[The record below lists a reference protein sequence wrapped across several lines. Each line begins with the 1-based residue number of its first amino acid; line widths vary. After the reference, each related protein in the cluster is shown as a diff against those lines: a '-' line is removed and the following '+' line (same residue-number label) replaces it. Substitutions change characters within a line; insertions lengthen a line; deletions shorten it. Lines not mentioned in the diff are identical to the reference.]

1 MNPILHPLAAEG
13 EFALPS
19 RFTYPFLYTPHPL
32 AIKASEELKTY
43 LRGKQEWQEEIN
55 RGKMFGVLV
64 VKALPR
70 DPLLPPLKGDDKKSS
85 SSPTGD
91 QAPLGAEGGQK
102 RISPFALP
110 PSSPFGGLRGD
121 RDGFLPLALP
131 QGRGGEKE
139 DLEGLFFS
147 LWAFSGL
154 LDGSNTQE
162 GFVPPLFDLQKSDE
176 YFQQEDAIISQ
187 MPEGEEKSNRSR
199 ALQLWLFRQFNFLN
213 AHGQSMNL
221 CDIFDKETCRIPPSG
236 AGECCAP
243 KLLQFAYEHHLHPVC
258 MAEFWLGASP
268 KGEIRYDGE
277 YYPACQSKCKPIL
290 RHMLQGLEV
299 DEHPLVPMMREKAKE
314 MRIIYDDEYLL
325 AVFKP
330 AGMLAVKGNVDAPSV
345 ESVIQ
350 ETYPDVS
357 GPLIVHRL
365 DMDTS
370 GIMIIA
376 KNKDIHKALQIQF
389 YKHEIRKRYI
399 ALLDGIVKDDKGTIS
414 LPLSPNALDRPRQMV
429 NHEHGKE
436 AITEYEVLERKDG
449 RTLVAFYP
457 LTGRTHQLRVHAA
470 SDEGL
475 GCPIVGDRLYA
486 PTDPSLRSPEGEYPF
501 PLKGARGASTRL
513 MLHAESIDFTHPTT
527 CERIHL
533 EVPAPSFI

>member
-1 MNPILHPLAAEG
+1 MLNDCLHLLDMGEGTILP
-13 EFALPS
+13 P

-32 AIKASEELKTY
+32 SIKASEELKTY
-43 LRGKQEWQEEIN
+43 LRGKQEWQEEIS

-64 VKALPR
+64 VQDYLSAGQRGSALH
-70 DPLLPPLKGDDKKSS
+70 
-85 SSPTGD
+85 
-91 QAPLGAEGGQK
+91 A
-102 RISPFALP
+102 
-110 PSSPFGGLRGD
+110 
-121 RDGFLPLALP
+121 
-131 QGRGGEKE
+131 
-139 DLEGLFFS
+139 

-154 LDGSNTQE
+154 LDRNNTQP
-162 GFVPPLFDLQKSDE
+162 GFVPPVFDLQQSGDYYE
-176 YFQQEDAIISQ
+176 QEDAIISQ

-221 CDIFDKETCRIPPSG
+221 CEIFDKETCRIPPSG

-243 KLLQFAYEHHLHPVC
+243 KLLQFAYQHHLHPVC
-258 MAEFWLGASP
+258 IAEFWLGASP
-268 KGEIRYDGE
+268 KGEIRYEGE

-290 RHMLQGLEV
+290 KHMLQGLEV
-299 DEHPLVPMMREKAKE
+299 DEHPLVPMMRKKAKE
-314 MRIIYDDEYLL
+314 MRIIYNDDYLL

-330 AGMLAVKGNVDAPSV
+330 SGMLAVRGNVDAPSV
-345 ESVIQ
+345 ESIIQ
-350 ETYPDVS
+350 ETYPDVN

-376 KNKDIHKALQIQF
+376 KNKDIHKALQTQF
-389 YKHEIRKRYI
+389 FKHEIRKRYI
-399 ALLDGIVKDDKGTIS
+399 ALLDGIVKNDKGTIS

-429 NHEHGKE
+429 NHEYGKE
-436 AITEYEVLERKDG
+436 AITAYEVLERKNG
-449 RTLVAFYP
+449 RTLIAFYP

-486 PTDPSLRSPEGEYPF
+486 PSVHSSQLTPHDS
-501 PLKGARGASTRL
+501 RL
-513 MLHAESIDFTHPTT
+513 MLHAESIDFTHPITD
-527 CERIHL
+527 EHIHL
-533 EVPAPSFI
+533 EVPL

>member
-1 MNPILHPLAAEG
+1 MSAGQRGSIG
-13 EFALPS
+13 PS

-43 LRGKQEWQEEIN
+43 LRGKQEWQEEIS

-64 VKALPR
+64 VKNHAPNT
-70 DPLLPPLKGDDKKSS
+70 
-85 SSPTGD
+85 SP
-91 QAPLGAEGGQK
+91 
-102 RISPFALP
+102 S
-110 PSSPFGGLRGD
+110 
-121 RDGFLPLALP
+121 
-131 QGRGGEKE
+131 GEPH
-139 DLEGLFFS
+139 S

-154 LDGSNTQE
+154 LDGKNTQE
-162 GFVPPLFDLQKSDE
+162 GFVPPVFDLQKHGE
-176 YFQQEDAIISQ
+176 YFQQEDAIISR
-187 MPEGEEKSNRSR
+187 MPDGEEKSNRSR
-199 ALQLWLFRQFNFLN
+199 ALQMWLFRQFNFLN

-221 CDIFDKETCRIPPSG
+221 CDIFDRETCRIPPSG

-243 KLLQFAYEHHLHPVC
+243 KLLQYAYQHHLQPVC

-277 YYPACQSKCKPIL
+277 YYPACQAKCKPIL
-290 RHMLQGLEV
+290 RHMLTGLDVE
-299 DEHPLVPMMREKAKE
+299 EHPLLPMMRAKAKE
-314 MRIIYDDEYLL
+314 MRIIYDDDALL
-325 AVFKP
+325 AVYKP
-330 AGMLAVKGNVDAPSV
+330 AGMLAVRGNVDAPSV

-399 ALLDGIVKDDKGTIS
+399 ALLDGIVKDDKGIIT

-429 NHEHGKE
+429 NYEHGKE
-436 AITEYEVLERKDG
+436 AVTAYEVLERKDG
-449 RTLVAFYP
+449 TTRIAFYP
-457 LTGRTHQLRVHAA
+457 QTGRTHQLRVHAA
-470 SDEGL
+470 APEGL
-475 GCPIVGDRLYA
+475 GCPIIGDRLYA
-486 PTDPSLRSPEGEYPF
+486 QSTTANPS
-501 PLKGARGASTRL
+501 PLTVSRM
-513 MLHAESIDFTHPTT
+513 MLHAEAIDFTHPTT
-527 CERIHL
+527 GERIHL
-533 EVPAPSFI
+533 EVPADF

>member
-1 MNPILHPLAAEG
+1 MTITSHIRSLLHPLNIEG
-13 EFALPS
+13 EVVMPP

-32 AIKASEELKTY
+32 AIKASEDLKSY

-64 VKALPR
+64 VKATQL
-70 DPLLPPLKGDDKKSS
+70 STS
-85 SSPTGD
+85 CS
-91 QAPLGAEGGQK
+91 
-102 RISPFALP
+102 
-110 PSSPFGGLRGD
+110 
-121 RDGFLPLALP
+121 LPL
-131 QGRGGEKE
+131 R
-139 DLEGLFFS
+139 EGSGVGS

-162 GFVPPLFDLQKSDE
+162 GFVPPVFDLQKNDE
-176 YFQQEDAIISQ
+176 YFQQEDAIISC
-187 MPEGEEKSNRSR
+187 MPDGEEKSQRSR
-199 ALQLWLFRQFNFLN
+199 ALQMWLFRQFNFLN

-221 CDIFDKETCRIPPSG
+221 CDIFDRETCRIPPSG

-243 KLLQFAYEHHLHPVC
+243 KLLQFAYQHHLQPVC

-299 DEHPLVPMMREKAKE
+299 DEHPLIPMMREKARE
-314 MRIIYDDEYLL
+314 MRIIYNDEYLL

-376 KNKDIHKALQIQF
+376 KNKEIHKALQIQF

-436 AITEYEVLERKDG
+436 AITEYEVLERKNG
-449 RTLVAFYP
+449 RTLIAFYP
-457 LTGRTHQLRVHAA
+457 HTGRTHQLRVHAA
-470 SDEGL
+470 SEEGL
-475 GCPIVGDRLYA
+475 CCPIIGDRLYA
-486 PTDPSLRSPEGEYPF
+486 RTPQTDPSPRSLEGEV
-501 PLKGARGASTRL
+501 RL
-513 MLHAESIDFTHPTT
+513 MLHAESIDFTHPMTG
-527 CERIHL
+527 ERIHL
-533 EVPAPSFI
+533 EVPTDFSR

>member
-1 MNPILHPLAAEG
+1 MSPISHITPLLHPLPIEG
-13 EFALPS
+13 EMSAGQRGSIGPS

-32 AIKASEELKTY
+32 AIKASEELKAY
-43 LRGKQEWQEEIN
+43 LRTKDEWKEEIS

-64 VKALPR
+64 VKA
-70 DPLLPPLKGDDKKSS
+70 PPSFKVQEFKSS
-85 SSPTGD
+85 RVQEFKSLRVQEFESST
-91 QAPLGAEGGQK
+91 L
-102 RISPFALP
+102 
-110 PSSPFGGLRGD
+110 
-121 RDGFLPLALP
+121 
-131 QGRGGEKE
+131 
-139 DLEGLFFS
+139 FS

-162 GFVPPLFDLQKSDE
+162 GFVPPVFDLQKSDE

-187 MPEGEEKSNRSR
+187 MPDGEEKSNRSR

-221 CDIFDKETCRIPPSG
+221 CDIFDKERCRIPPSG

-243 KLLQFAYEHHLHPVC
+243 KLLQFAYQHHLHPVC

-299 DEHPLVPMMREKAKE
+299 DEHPLIPMMREKAKE

-399 ALLDGIVKDDKGTIS
+399 ALLDGIVKDDKGIIS

-470 SDEGL
+470 SEEGL

-486 PTDPSLRSPEGEYPF
+486 PSKKVQDSVFKVQG
-501 PLKGARGASTRL
+501 STRL
-513 MLHAESIDFTHPTT
+513 MLHAESIDFTHPITG
-527 CERIHL
+527 ERIHL
-533 EVPAPSFI
+533 EEPTDF

>member
-1 MNPILHPLAAEG
+1 MSPISHITPLLHPLSSEG
-13 EFALPS
+13 EVVMPS

-32 AIKASEELKTY
+32 AIQASEELKTY

-64 VKALPR
+64 VKAPPR
-70 DPLLPPLKGDDKKSS
+70 DPLLSPLKGDDKKSS
-85 SSPTGD
+85 Y
-91 QAPLGAEGGQK
+91 
-102 RISPFALP
+102 
-110 PSSPFGGLRGD
+110 
-121 RDGFLPLALP
+121 
-131 QGRGGEKE
+131 KE

-162 GFVPPLFDLQKSDE
+162 GFVPPVFDLQKSDE

-187 MPEGEEKSNRSR
+187 MPDGEEKSNRSR

-221 CDIFDKETCRIPPSG
+221 CDIFDKERCRIPPSG

-243 KLLQFAYEHHLHPVC
+243 KLLQFAYQHHLHPVC

-299 DEHPLVPMMREKAKE
+299 DEHPLIPMMREKAKE

-429 NHEHGKE
+429 NHEHGKD

-470 SDEGL
+470 SEEGL

-486 PTDPSLRSPEGEYPF
+486 PSKKIQDSVFKVQG
-501 PLKGARGASTRL
+501 STRL
-513 MLHAESIDFTHPTT
+513 FLHAESIDFTHPITG
-527 CERIHL
+527 ERIHL
-533 EVPAPSFI
+533 EEPADF

>member
-1 MNPILHPLAAEG
+1 MGNEESINKYLHPLDSFPLGGIKG
-13 EFALPS
+13 EPPP
-19 RFTYPFLYTPHPL
+19 RFTYPFLYTPHPF
-32 AIKASEELKTY
+32 AIKASEELKSY
-43 LRGKQEWQEEIN
+43 LRGKQEWQEEIS

-64 VKALPR
+64 VNTPQL
-70 DPLLPPLKGDDKKSS
+70 S
-85 SSPTGD
+85 TF
-91 QAPLGAEGGQK
+91 
-102 RISPFALP
+102 FA
-110 PSSPFGGLRGD
+110 
-121 RDGFLPLALP
+121 
-131 QGRGGEKE
+131 
-139 DLEGLFFS
+139 

-162 GFVPPLFDLQKSDE
+162 GFVPPVFDLQKENE
-176 YFQQEDAIISQ
+176 YFQQEDAIISR
-187 MPEGEEKSNRSR
+187 MPDGEEKSNRSR
-199 ALQLWLFRQFNFLN
+199 ALQMWLFRQFNFLN

-243 KLLQFAYEHHLHPVC
+243 KLLQYAYSHHLHPVC

-290 RHMLQGLEV
+290 RHMLKGLDV

-314 MRIIYDDEYLL
+314 MRVIYDDEYLL

-330 AGMLAVKGNVDAPSV
+330 AGMLAVRGNVDAPSV

-399 ALLDGIVKDDKGTIS
+399 ALLDGIVKDDKGIIS

-436 AITEYEVLERKDG
+436 AITEYEVLERKNG
-449 RTLVAFYP
+449 RTLIAFYP

-470 SDEGL
+470 SEEGL
-475 GCPIVGDRLYA
+475 GCPIIGDRLYA
-486 PTDPSLRSPEGEYPF
+486 RTTTSQLSSSCSLPLREGSGVGSLF
-501 PLKGARGASTRL
+501 
-513 MLHAESIDFTHPTT
+513 LHAESIDFTHPMTS
-527 CERIHL
+527 ERIHL
-533 EVPAPSFI
+533 EVPTDFSR

>member
-1 MNPILHPLAAEG
+1 MTNEESINKYLHPLKSSPLG
-13 EFALPS
+13 GTGRGPL

-32 AIKASEELKTY
+32 AIKASEELKAY
-43 LRGKQEWQEEIN
+43 LRGKQEWQEEIS

-64 VKALPR
+64 VNNPSPRSPEGESHKAEPKVSPR
-70 DPLLPPLKGDDKKSS
+70 G
-85 SSPTGD
+85 
-91 QAPLGAEGGQK
+91 
-102 RISPFALP
+102 
-110 PSSPFGGLRGD
+110 
-121 RDGFLPLALP
+121 
-131 QGRGGEKE
+131 
-139 DLEGLFFS
+139 DLEGVA

-162 GFVPPLFDLQKSDE
+162 GFVPPVFDLQKENE

-187 MPEGEEKSNRSR
+187 MPDGEEKSNRSR

-243 KLLQFAYEHHLHPVC
+243 KLLQFAYQHHLHPVC

-299 DEHPLVPMMREKAKE
+299 DEHPLLPMMREKAKE

-330 AGMLAVKGNVDAPSV
+330 AGMLAVRGNVDAPSV

-429 NHEHGKE
+429 NHEHGKP
-436 AITEYEVLERKDG
+436 AITEYEVLERKNG
-449 RTLVAFYP
+449 RTLIAFYP

-470 SDEGL
+470 SEEGL
-475 GCPIVGDRLYA
+475 GCPIIGDRLYA
-486 PTDPSLRSPEGEYPF
+486 HQIPLTANRSTLNERSLF
-501 PLKGARGASTRL
+501 
-513 MLHAESIDFTHPTT
+513 LHAESIDFTHPMTG
-527 CERIHL
+527 EHIHL
-533 EVPAPSFI
+533 EIPVDFTIAN

>member
-1 MNPILHPLAAEG
+1 MSSISHIRPLLHPLDVEG
-13 EFALPS
+13 EVVMPS
-19 RFTYPFLYTPHPL
+19 RFTYPFLYSPHPL

-43 LRGKQEWQEEIN
+43 LRGKQEWQEEIS

-64 VKALPR
+64 VKA
-70 DPLLPPLKGDDKKSS
+70 
-85 SSPTGD
+85 
-91 QAPLGAEGGQK
+91 
-102 RISPFALP
+102 
-110 PSSPFGGLRGD
+110 
-121 RDGFLPLALP
+121 P
-131 QGRGGEKE
+131 Q
-139 DLEGLFFS
+139 LSTLYS

-162 GFVPPLFDLQKSDE
+162 GFVPPVFDLQKSDE

-187 MPEGEEKSNRSR
+187 MPDGEEKSNRSR

-213 AHGQSMNL
+213 AHGQTTNL
-221 CDIFDKETCRIPPSG
+221 CDIFDKETCLIPPSG

-268 KGEIRYDGE
+268 KGEIRYEGE

-299 DEHPLVPMMREKAKE
+299 DEHPLLPMMRERAKE
-314 MRIIYDDEYLL
+314 MRIIYDDDELL
-325 AVFKP
+325 AVYKP
-330 AGMLAVKGNVDAPSV
+330 AGMLSVRGNVDAPSV

-376 KNKDIHKALQIQF
+376 KNKEIHKALQIQF
-389 YKHEIRKRYI
+389 FKHEIRKRYI

-429 NHEHGKE
+429 NHEHGKV
-436 AITEYEVLERKDG
+436 AITEYEMLERKDG
-449 RTLVAFYP
+449 RTLIAFYP

-486 PTDPSLRSPEGEYPF
+486 PSKRVQGSGFKVQD
-501 PLKGARGASTRL
+501 STRL
-513 MLHAESIDFTHPTT
+513 MLHAESIDFTHPITG
-527 CERIHL
+527 ERIHL

>member
-1 MNPILHPLAAEG
+1 MTNEESINQYLHPLAAEG

-32 AIKASEELKTY
+32 AIKASEELKAY
-43 LRGKQEWQEEIN
+43 LRTKDEWKEEIS

-64 VKALPR
+64 VNNPSPRSPEGESHKAEPKVSPR
-70 DPLLPPLKGDDKKSS
+70 G
-85 SSPTGD
+85 
-91 QAPLGAEGGQK
+91 
-102 RISPFALP
+102 
-110 PSSPFGGLRGD
+110 
-121 RDGFLPLALP
+121 
-131 QGRGGEKE
+131 
-139 DLEGLFFS
+139 DLEGVA

-162 GFVPPLFDLQKSDE
+162 GFVPPVFDLQKKNE
-176 YFQQEDAIISQ
+176 YFQQEDAIISR
-187 MPEGEEKSNRSR
+187 MPDGEEKSNRSR
-199 ALQLWLFRQFNFLN
+199 ALQMWLFRQFNFLN

-243 KLLQFAYEHHLHPVC
+243 KLLQFAYEHHLYPVC

-299 DEHPLVPMMREKAKE
+299 DEHPLIPMMREKAKE

-330 AGMLAVKGNVDAPSV
+330 AGMLAVRGNVDAPSV

-470 SDEGL
+470 SEEGL
-475 GCPIVGDRLYA
+475 GCPIVGDRLDA
-486 PTDPSLRSPEGEYPF
+486 PSKKVQDSVFKVQG
-501 PLKGARGASTRL
+501 STRL
-513 MLHAESIDFTHPTT
+513 MLHAESIDFTHPITG
-527 CERIHL
+527 ERIHL
-533 EVPAPSFI
+533 EEPADF

>member
-1 MNPILHPLAAEG
+1 MSTDSHISSQLHPLDIEG
-13 EFALPS
+13 EIVIPH
-19 RFTYPFLYTPHPL
+19 RFTYPFLYTPHPI
-32 AIKASEELKTY
+32 AIKACEDLKRY
-43 LRGKQEWQEEIN
+43 LREKQEWQEEIG

-64 VKALPR
+64 VKAPTINSKPSVI
-70 DPLLPPLKGDDKKSS
+70 DSKPSVIDSKPLVINSKPSVINSKPLVIDSKP
-85 SSPTGD
+85 SPVNSQLST
-91 QAPLGAEGGQK
+91 LH
-102 RISPFALP
+102 
-110 PSSPFGGLRGD
+110 
-121 RDGFLPLALP
+121 
-131 QGRGGEKE
+131 
-139 DLEGLFFS
+139 S

-154 LDGSNTQE
+154 LDGKNTQE
-162 GFVPPLFDLQKSDE
+162 GFVPPVFDLQKSDE

-187 MPEGEEKSNRSR
+187 MPDGEEKSNRSR
-199 ALQLWLFRQFNFLN
+199 ALQMWLFRQFNFLN
-213 AHGQSMNL
+213 AQGRQMNL

-243 KLLQFAYEHHLHPVC
+243 KLLQYAYANGLYPIC
-258 MAEFWLGASP
+258 MAEFWLGVSP
-268 KGEIRYDGE
+268 KGEIRYDGA

-330 AGMLAVKGNVDAPSV
+330 AGMLAVRGNVDAPSV

-350 ETYPDVS
+350 ETYPGVS

-376 KNKDIHKALQIQF
+376 KNKETHKALQIQF

-399 ALLDGIVKDDKGTIS
+399 ALLDGVVRDDKGTIA
-414 LPLSPNALDRPRQMV
+414 LPLSPNASDRPRQMV
-429 NHEHGKE
+429 NHEHGKP
-436 AITEYEVLERKDG
+436 AITDYEVLERKDG
-449 RTLVAFYP
+449 KTLVAFYP

-475 GCPIVGDRLYA
+475 GCPIIGDRLYA
-486 PTDPSLRSPEGEYPF
+486 PSKNYQPSTLNSKLSTLNSKLSPVNSQLP
-501 PLKGARGASTRL
+501 PRL
-513 MLHAESIDFTHPTT
+513 MLHAESIEFTHPVTGKQIRLY
-527 CERIHL
+527 E
-533 EVPAPSFI
+533 PAPCWS

>member
-1 MNPILHPLAAEG
+1 MTNEESINQYLHPLATEG

-32 AIKASEELKTY
+32 AIKASEELKAY
-43 LRGKQEWQEEIN
+43 LRTKDEWKEEIS

-64 VKALPR
+64 VNNPSPRSPEGESHKAEPKVSPR
-70 DPLLPPLKGDDKKSS
+70 G
-85 SSPTGD
+85 
-91 QAPLGAEGGQK
+91 
-102 RISPFALP
+102 
-110 PSSPFGGLRGD
+110 
-121 RDGFLPLALP
+121 
-131 QGRGGEKE
+131 
-139 DLEGLFFS
+139 DLEGVA

-162 GFVPPLFDLQKSDE
+162 GFVPPVFDLQKENE

-187 MPEGEEKSNRSR
+187 MPDGEEKSNRSR
-199 ALQLWLFRQFNFLN
+199 ALQMWLFRQFNFLN

-243 KLLQFAYEHHLHPVC
+243 KLLQYAYSHHLHPVC

-290 RHMLQGLEV
+290 RHMLKGLNV

-330 AGMLAVKGNVDAPSV
+330 AGMLAVRGNVDAPSV

-399 ALLDGIVKDDKGTIS
+399 ALLDGIVKDDKGTIA

-429 NHEHGKE
+429 NHEHGKP
-436 AITEYEVLERKDG
+436 AITEYEVLERKNG
-449 RTLVAFYP
+449 RTLIAFYP

-470 SDEGL
+470 SEEGL
-475 GCPIVGDRLYA
+475 GCPIIGDRLYA
-486 PTDPSLRSPEGEYPF
+486 HQIPLTANRSTLNERSLF
-501 PLKGARGASTRL
+501 
-513 MLHAESIDFTHPTT
+513 LHAESIDFTHPMTG
-527 CERIHL
+527 EHIHL
-533 EVPAPSFI
+533 EVPADFTIAN

>member
-1 MNPILHPLAAEG
+1 MTNEESINQYLHPLAAEG

-32 AIKASEELKTY
+32 AIKASEELKAY
-43 LRGKQEWQEEIN
+43 LRTKDGWKEEIS

-64 VKALPR
+64 VNNPSPRSPEGESHKAEPKVSPR
-70 DPLLPPLKGDDKKSS
+70 G
-85 SSPTGD
+85 
-91 QAPLGAEGGQK
+91 
-102 RISPFALP
+102 
-110 PSSPFGGLRGD
+110 
-121 RDGFLPLALP
+121 
-131 QGRGGEKE
+131 
-139 DLEGLFFS
+139 DLEGVA

-162 GFVPPLFDLQKSDE
+162 GFVPPVFDLQKENE
-176 YFQQEDAIISQ
+176 YFQQEDAIISR
-187 MPEGEEKSNRSR
+187 MPDGEEKSNRSR
-199 ALQLWLFRQFNFLN
+199 ALQMWLFRQFNFLN

-243 KLLQFAYEHHLHPVC
+243 KLLQYAYSHHLHPVC

-290 RHMLQGLEV
+290 RHMLKGLDV

-330 AGMLAVKGNVDAPSV
+330 AGMLAVRGNVDAPSV

-399 ALLDGIVKDDKGTIS
+399 ALLDGIVKDDKGTIA

-429 NHEHGKE
+429 NHEHGKP
-436 AITEYEVLERKDG
+436 AITEYEVLERKNG
-449 RTLVAFYP
+449 RTLIAFYP

-470 SDEGL
+470 SEEGL
-475 GCPIVGDRLYA
+475 GCPIIGDRLYA
-486 PTDPSLRSPEGEYPF
+486 HQIPLTANRSTLNERSLF
-501 PLKGARGASTRL
+501 
-513 MLHAESIDFTHPTT
+513 LHAESIDFTHPMTG
-527 CERIHL
+527 EHIHL
-533 EVPAPSFI
+533 EVPADFTIAN